1 MKKIFTVLSLCN
13 GIIWS
18 FAQWSPTTMKGT
30 KSKETK
36 TANFYSLDLNS
47 IRAKLTSAQPTG
59 KNNKPI
65 IVDLP
70 TLGGKIEQFEVYSLP
85 VVEKSLADRYQLG
98 SYVGAK
104 VGDPTVWVR
113 FSVSPYDLQSMM
125 FRDGKYEFIEPLNA
139 EKTVYGVFPK
149 TEKQNGE
156 LAFSC
161 STNESPIS
169 KNQINQLTKSSDF
182 SNSVTDFSKAS
193 DKKYRTYRL
202 AISVIGEYTQYF
214 GGVPQAFAAINATVT
229 RVNGVFE
236 KDFAIH
242 LDVQDFP
249 QLIYTNPST
258 DPYSSANVGIGG
270 AWNLELQ
277 QTLTSVIGNDAY
289 DIGHLFGRAGGSGS
303 AGDVGNVC
311 RNPSSSTDAK
321 SKGAAFSTPRS
332 GGPEGESFDIDLVA
346 HEMGHQ
352 FGADHTYSFD
362 IQSAPNETA
371 HMEPGSGST
380 IMGYAGISSGTSN
393 VQNYTDS
400 YFHSRSVEQVQ
411 IYINSQT
418 CGTSNSI
425 DNNPPVVT
433 ALANKTI
440 PKGTAFVLTAD
451 ATDAENNPL
460 TYSWEE
466 YDLAKT
472 PVTTVIGNN
481 TTGAKFRSFPASNL
495 PYRFFPKLN
504 TVIGGSLSN
513 AADWESVSDVERT
526 MDFRVL
532 VRDNNPDVTQQQTA
546 VGSQT
551 ITVGNDGPFKMT
563 TAKVYNNVASPVTWD
578 VVNTNAAPYNVSNV
592 KIDYSTDQGLTWNV
606 LTNSTPND
614 GSELFDFSAVTSNSQ
629 IVVRV
634 SAVDNVFYALGKV
647 AVSHVAACDGSA
659 PTNLL
664 AVNVTQTTATIDWD
678 LVAGASYTLRYK
690 KTSENNWTVVNN
702 INTNH
707 YDLSQLEI
715 NKSYDVNVAAVCS
728 GTTGEFAQKTFFT
741 SAYNYCAAAST
752 YLFSEKISNVNFAD
766 INNSSTSNVGYEDF
780 SNVVGN
786 VTPGKSY
793 SFTASSSTGS
803 SDYDQVLV
811 WIDLNQDGDF
821 DDAGEKVLTSSYKTS
836 PWTGVITIPASALAG
851 RTKMRVRLYGAIS
864 NPNTTP
870 CGDSYYGQV
879 EDYTLN
885 IGQLSASDVDKIAIQ
900 YYPNPVDEVL
910 TVSSDRKINQIS
922 VYNVTGQL
930 LQEVNDTNVI
940 NLSKLSSGVYF
951 VKAIV
956 EGKTETTKIIKK

>member
-1 MKKIFTVLSLCN
+1 MKKIFTILFVCS
-13 GIIWS
+13 GMIWS
-18 FAQWSPTTMKGT
+18 FAQWSSTTMKGT

-36 TANFYSLDLNS
+36 ANNFYSLDLNS
-47 IRAKLTSAQPTG
+47 IRVKLTSAQPTG
-59 KNNKPI
+59 KNNKPTI
-65 IVDLP
+65 INLP
-70 TLGGKIEQFEVYSLP
+70 TLEGKIEQFEVYSLP
-85 VVEKSLADRYQLG
+85 VVEKSLSDRYQLG
-98 SYVGAK
+98 SYVGVK

-125 FRDGKYEFIEPLNA
+125 FRDGKYEFIEPLNT

-161 STNESPIS
+161 STSESTIS
-169 KNQINQLTKSSDF
+169 KNQIEQLTKGSDF

-214 GGVPQAFAAINATVT
+214 GGVPQAFAAINATIT

-258 DPYSSANVGIGG
+258 DPYSNANIGIGG

-303 AGDVGNVC
+303 AGSVGNVC
-311 RNPSSSTDAK
+311 KNPSSNTDDEA
-321 SKGAAFSTPRS
+321 KGAAFSTPKS
-332 GGPEGESFDIDLVA
+332 GGPEGERFDIDLVA

-352 FGADHTYSFD
+352 FGADHTYSLD
-362 IQSAPNETA
+362 IQAAPNQTA

-380 IMGYAGISSGTSN
+380 IMGYANISIFDN
-393 VQNYTDS
+393 VQSYSDS
-400 YFHSRSVEQVQ
+400 YFHVRSVEQVQ
-411 IYINSQT
+411 AYVDTQSCEISTNV
-418 CGTSNSI
+418 
-425 DNNPPVVT
+425 DNNPPAIE
-433 ALANKTI
+433 ALQNKTI
-440 PKGTAFVLTAD
+440 PKGTAFVLTAN
-451 ATDAENNPL
+451 ATDSENNPL

-466 YDLAKT
+466 YDLAT
-472 PVTTVIGNN
+472 SPVTTVMDNN
-481 TTGAKFRSFPASNL
+481 TNGAKFRSLPPSNL
-495 PYRFFPKLN
+495 PYRYFPKLS
-504 TVIGGSLSN
+504 TVIGGNLSS
-513 AADWESVSDVERT
+513 AAGWESVSNVARI
-526 MDFRVL
+526 MNFKVL
-532 VRDNNPDVTQQQTA
+532 VRDNNPNVTQQQTA
-546 VGSQT
+546 NSSQT
-551 ITVGNDGPFKMT
+551 ITIGNDGPFKMT

-578 VVNTNAAPYNVSNV
+578 VVNTNLAPYNVSNV
-592 KIDYSTDQGLTWNV
+592 KIDYSSDQGSTWITLTA
-606 LTNSTPND
+606 STPND
-614 GSELFDFSAVTSNSQ
+614 GSESIDFSTVSANQ
-629 IVVRV
+629 DIIVRV
-634 SAVDNVFYALGKV
+634 SAVDNVFYALGTV
-647 AVSHVAACDGSA
+647 AVSSVTACNGSA
-659 PTNLL
+659 PTNLS
-664 AVNVTQTTATIDWD
+664 AGNITQTTANIDWD
-678 LVAGASYTLRYK
+678 LVSGATYTLRYK
-690 KTSENNWTVVNN
+690 KSSDINWII
-702 INTNH
+702 INSLTANH
-707 YDLSQLEI
+707 YELSQLEI
-715 NKSYDVNVAAVCS
+715 NKSYDVNVAAVCN
-728 GTTGEFAQKTFFT
+728 GTTGEYAQKTFFT
-741 SAYNYCAAAST
+741 GSFNYCSAASI

-766 INNSSTSNVGYEDF
+766 INNSSTSNAGYEDF

-821 DDAGEKVLTSSYKTS
+821 DDDGEKVLTSSYKTS
-836 PWTGVITIPASALAG
+836 PWTGVITIPASASAG

-879 EDYTLN
+879 EDYSLN
-885 IGQLSASDVDKIAIQ
+885 IGQLGVSDVDKIAIQ
-900 YYPNPVDEVL
+900 YYPNPVDEAL
-910 TVSSDRKINQIS
+910 TVSSDRKVNQIS

-940 NLSKLSSGVYF
+940 NLSKLSSGIYF
-951 VKAIV
+951 LKAVV

>member
-1 MKKIFTVLSLCN
+1 MKKIFTILFVCS
-13 GIIWS
+13 GMIWS
-18 FAQWSPTTMKGT
+18 FAQWSSTTMKGT
-30 KSKETK
+30 KSKEIK
-36 TANFYSLDLNS
+36 ANNFYSLDLNS
-47 IRAKLTSAQPTG
+47 IRVKLTSAQPTG

-65 IVDLP
+65 IINLP
-70 TLGGKIEQFEVYSLP
+70 TLSGKIEQFEVYSLP

-98 SYVGAK
+98 SYVGVK

-161 STNESPIS
+161 STTESTIS
-169 KNQINQLTKSSDF
+169 RNQINQLTKGSNF
-182 SNSVTDFSKAS
+182 SNSLTDFSKAG

-214 GGVPQAFAAINATVT
+214 GGVPQAFAAINATIT

-258 DPYSSANVGIGG
+258 DPYSNANIGIGG

-303 AGDVGNVC
+303 AGSVGNVC
-311 RNPSSSTDAK
+311 KNPSSNTDDEA
-321 SKGAAFSTPRS
+321 KGAAFSTPKS
-332 GGPEGESFDIDLVA
+332 GGPEGERFDIDLVA

-362 IQSAPNETA
+362 IQAAPNQTA

-380 IMGYAGISSGTSN
+380 IMGYANISIFDN
-393 VQNYTDS
+393 VQSYSDS
-400 YFHSRSVEQVQ
+400 YFHVRSVEQVQ
-411 IYINSQT
+411 AYMDTQS
-418 CGTSNSI
+418 CGISTNV
-425 DNNPPVVT
+425 DNNPPVISD
-433 ALANKTI
+433 LQNKTI
-440 PKGTAFVLTAD
+440 PKGTAFVLTAN
-451 ATDAENNPL
+451 ATDSENNPL

-466 YDLAKT
+466 YDLAT
-472 PVTTVIGNN
+472 SPVTTVMDNN
-481 TTGAKFRSFPASNL
+481 TNGAKFRSLPPSNL
-495 PYRFFPKLN
+495 PYRYFPKLS
-504 TVIGGSLSN
+504 TVIGGNLSN
-513 AADWESVSDVERT
+513 TIDWEAVSNVARI
-526 MDFRVL
+526 MNFKVL
-532 VRDNNPDVTQQQTA
+532 VRDNNPNVTQQQTA
-546 VGSQT
+546 NSSQT
-551 ITVGNDGPFKMT
+551 ITIGNDGPFKMT
-563 TAKVYNNVASPVTWD
+563 TAKVYNNVSSLITWD
-578 VVNTNAAPYNVSNV
+578 VVNTNLAPYNVSNV
-592 KIDYSTDQGLTWNV
+592 KIDYSSDQGSTWITLTA
-606 LTNSTPND
+606 STPND
-614 GSELFDFSAVTSNSQ
+614 GSESLDFSTVSANQ
-629 IVVRV
+629 DIIVRV
-634 SAVDNVFYALGKV
+634 SAVDNVFYALGTV
-647 AVSHVAACDGSA
+647 AVSSVTACNGSA
-659 PTNLL
+659 PNNLS
-664 AVNVTQTTATIDWD
+664 AGNITQTTANIDWD
-678 LVAGASYTLRYK
+678 LVSGATYTLRYK
-690 KTSENNWTVVNN
+690 KSSDINWIV
-702 INTNH
+702 INSLTANH
-707 YDLSQLEI
+707 YELSQLEI

-728 GTTGEFAQKTFFT
+728 GTTGEYAQKTFFT
-741 SAYNYCAAAST
+741 GSFNYCSAASI

-766 INNSSTSNVGYEDF
+766 INNSSTSNAGYEDF

-821 DDAGEKVLTSSYKTS
+821 DDDGEKVLTSSYKTS
-836 PWTGVITIPASALAG
+836 PWTGVITIPASASAG
-851 RTKMRVRLYGAIS
+851 RTKMRIRLYGAIS

-879 EDYTLN
+879 EDYSLN
-885 IGQLSASDVDKIAIQ
+885 IGQLGVFDVDKIAIQ
-900 YYPNPVDEVL
+900 YYPNPVDEAL
-910 TVSSDRKINQIS
+910 TVSSDRKVNQIL
-922 VYNVTGQL
+922 VYSVTGQL
-930 LQEVNDTNVI
+930 LQEINDTNVI
-940 NLSKLSSGVYF
+940 NLSKLSSGIYF
-951 VKAIV
+951 VKAVV